1 MVRRL
6 QDALGPSHRIP
17 SGPDRTA
24 KSLIEFFFEEIS
36 DAAVL
41 QLWSRVSLPIASL
54 NLMVDFS
61 DFQSRRSWLWFMMF
75 LCVFYIFL
83 RGLTHIFLRGLTS
96 EEDPISTPFPD
107 RASTTI
113 STTSLVAWTSNVR
126 RGPSESEKTSEDR
139 EFFGKTEVFIIMD
152 DYNIY

>member
-1 MVRRL
+1 MIHDVSMCVL
-6 QDALGPSHRIP
+6 H
-17 SGPDRTA
+17 
-24 KSLIEFFFEEIS
+24 FFT
-36 DAAVL
+36 
-41 QLWSRVSLPIASL
+41 
-54 NLMVDFS
+54 
-61 DFQSRRSWLWFMMF
+61 WFN
-75 LCVFYIFL
+75 
-83 RGLTHIFLRGLTS
+83 TFLRGLTS